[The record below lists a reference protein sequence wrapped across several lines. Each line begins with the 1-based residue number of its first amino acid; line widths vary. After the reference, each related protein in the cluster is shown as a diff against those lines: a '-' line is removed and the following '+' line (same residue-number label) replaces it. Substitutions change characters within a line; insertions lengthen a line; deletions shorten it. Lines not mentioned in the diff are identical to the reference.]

1 MVHYRRNRVPG
12 ASYFFTVAL
21 EDRSSRLLVVSIDC
35 FRHAYATALRQHP
48 FQTIAIAILP
58 DHLHAIWQ
66 LPEADSDYS
75 RRWRA
80 LKSTFV
86 HDFRRGGLHIP
97 INDKGG
103 RSAANP
109 AIRVLRKAGFAAARL
124 LPPYIRWWVGWA
136 GESGSRSPCRLG

>member
-21 EDRSSRLLVVSIDC
+21 EDRSSRLLVDSIDC

-86 HDFRRGGLHIP
+86 HDFRRGGFAHSDQRQGREKRSESRHSRIT
-97 INDKGG
+97 KGG
-103 RSAANP
+103 
-109 AIRVLRKAGFAAARL
+109 IRRCAAAPAL
-124 LPPYIRWWVGWA
+124 HTLVG
-136 GESGSRSPCRLG
+136 RLGWRVRLA